1 MNHKEF
7 LTELDKKRLH
17 DSRLLTVLSEFE
29 YMLSDGIIGEVDRAY
44 INTMQQYAYVIEYKS
59 LYNSKNHQKA
69 IRQCNKDCQFI
80 RELFQIPENRIF
92 KFEAFGEPNKKKKY
106 HIYMV

>member
-17 DSRLLTVLSEFE
+17 DSELLTILSEFE
-29 YMLSDGIIGEVDRAY
+29 YTLSNGIVGEVDRAY
-44 INTMQQYAYVIEYKS
+44 INSVKQYAYVIEYKS
-59 LYNSKNHQKA
+59 LYSQKTHQKA

-80 RELFQIPENRIF
+80 MEQFQIPKDRIF
-92 KFEAFGEPNKKKKY
+92 RFEAFGEANKKKKY
-106 HIYMV
+106 HIYCV